1 MLRGCFAAAEKVP
14 RAFAPLLAA
23 DPAGDEPAPPPM
35 DPHLTRM
42 RTPRCRAG
50 HCRGAAAAEAPC
62 AARRRRLAASSTTRR
77 CPMPFHAKI
86 AHFCD
91 FADFTMLVSNVR

>member
-23 DPAGDEPAPPPM
+23 DPAGDDPAPPPM
-35 DPHLTRM
+35 EPPLTQT
-42 RTPRCRAG
+42 RTRRYRTG

-62 AARRRRLAASSTTRR
+62 AARRRRPAASSTTRR
-77 CPMPFHAKI
+77 CPMPFDAKI
-86 AHFCD
+86 AHFCEI
-91 FADFTMLVSNVR
+91 ADFTMLVSNVR